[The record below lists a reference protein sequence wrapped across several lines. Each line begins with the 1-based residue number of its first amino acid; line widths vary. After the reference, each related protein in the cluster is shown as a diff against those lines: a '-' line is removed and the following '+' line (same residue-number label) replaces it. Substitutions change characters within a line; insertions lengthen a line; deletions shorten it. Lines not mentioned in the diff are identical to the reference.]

1 MKEMKAK
8 FCAWKYRELH
18 GNWGQMY
25 QYVYNALESMGADI
39 QVSQYLK
46 SIYPT
51 IVDEEDAL
59 YIYNHTN
66 IEQLKE
72 EGYHLGKQTIV
83 LKPTA
88 PTPDY
93 FSIDSLGYASYSS
106 VAYDKP
112 NFENI
117 EVKWDLVERLKKQ
130 KSNKWSDRQDLIF
143 TENKTELPDNHIL
156 ILCQMQ
162 GDETVTVQS
171 FGNHW
176 HKIEALVKNLKGNYP
191 LVIKVHPT
199 MKAEECKIGNWE
211 YYEKVINYW
220 ISEGITVIYG
230 MESIHD
236 ILPKT
241 KVAIVENSTSGLE
254 CMMYDVPVISFGYPE
269 YHWVT
274 KDLRHLPALK
284 GYINDLSWW
293 SKDNSR
299 KFLYW
304 YITEYLCYDQE
315 STTKRIK
322 ELLNGK

>member
-1 MKEMKAK
+1 MKAK
-8 FCAWKYRELH
+8 LCAWKYRELH

-25 QYVYNALESMGADI
+25 QYVYNALESMGIDI
-39 QVSQYLK
+39 QVSQYLD
-46 SIYPT
+46 SIYPP

-66 IEQLKE
+66 IEELKN
-72 EGYHLGKQTIV
+72 EGYHLGKQTII

-106 VAYDKP
+106 IAYDKP
-112 NFENI
+112 NFKDTKVN
-117 EVKWDLVERLKKQ
+117 WSFVEELKNK
-130 KSNKWSDRQDLIF
+130 KSNKWSDREDLIF
-143 TENKTELPDNHIL
+143 KENKTSLPDNHVLVI
-156 ILCQMQ
+156 CQMQ
-162 GDETVTVQS
+162 GDDTVTKQS

-176 HKIEALVKNLKGNYP
+176 NKIEAIVNNLKTEYP

-199 MKAEECKIGNWE
+199 MKKEESKVNNWAYFE
-211 YYEKVINYW
+211 SCINKW
-220 ISEGITVIYG
+220 ISEGITVVYD

-241 KVAIVENSTSGLE
+241 KVAILENSTAGLE
-254 CMMYDVPVISFGYPE
+254 CMMHDVPIISFGYPE

-274 KDLRHLPALK
+274 KDLRHLPTLK
-284 GYINDLSWW
+284 GYINNLSWW

-299 KFLYW
+299 KFLFW
-304 YITEYLCYDQE
+304 YITEYLCYDQQ

-322 ELLNGK
+322 ELLNDK